1 MTARRFT
8 NGAIPKASLTAAL
21 TALLVLGSGLA
32 GGRIAGADIAGAQ
45 VIAAA
50 PPSTFSRYV
59 TASNMYTMGCNQ
71 AKASDSQ
78 GQPTQLVLLS
88 FGDPGWD
95 DSGTFGAWDTALGGF
110 VSDSS
115 IEADVKTYVQGFWG
129 CTAAGSKS
137 FMNVA
142 PGVTNGGSG
151 INSANNRALG
161 VAWGN
166 MIKNLNSWIT
176 AQGFG
181 KRIDAL
187 GAADF
192 EPGYG
197 PAANAIAWADGF
209 ASTGSYY
216 YDFGSADGCPP
227 YGSCLNGW
235 TQAEEYEL
243 AWGNPK
249 AFATPQIYNAA
260 MARQWASI
268 SAWGAAHGSAGK
280 ITFSA
285 ALSQHQACIDQGSSC
300 AGANDTARQS
310 WQELADATGSAP
322 YFATEMSYRSL

>member
-1 MTARRFT
+1 MRKGKL
-8 NGAIPKASLTAAL
+8 NAAL
-21 TALLVLGSGLA
+21 TALLLLSSGLA
-32 GGRIAGADIAGAQ
+32 EGEVADARIEGAPVAAG
-45 VIAAA
+45 V
-50 PPSTFSRYV
+50 PPVTFSRYV
-59 TASNMYTMGCNQ
+59 TTSDMYAMGCNQ
-71 AKASDSQ
+71 AKASASQ

-95 DSGTFGAWDTALGGF
+95 DNGTFGAWDTALGGF
-110 VSDSS
+110 VPDSA
-115 IEADVKTYVQGFWG
+115 IEASVKTYIRGFSG
-129 CTAAGSKS
+129 CTAADSKA

-151 INSANNRALG
+151 INSANNRTLG

-166 MIKNLNSWIT
+166 TIKDLNSWIT

-181 KRIDAL
+181 KRLDAL

-227 YGSCLNGW
+227 YGSCINGW
-235 TQAEEYEL
+235 TQADEYEL

-260 MARQWASI
+260 MAQQWASI

-285 ALSQHQACIDQGSSC
+285 ALSQYQACTDQGSSC
-300 AGANDTARQS
+300 AGADDTPQLS
-310 WQELADATGSAP
+310 WQQLYAATGSAP
-322 YFATEMSYRSL
+322 YFATEMSYQSI